1 MSTNA
6 AVTETTAEWTTEND
20 RAPADEVEGGNAPA
34 DEVEGGNAPADEVE
48 GGNAP
53 ADEVEGGNAPA
64 DEVEG
69 GSAPADEVA
78 ALRAEAAKYRRQRS
92 ELRDKVDTLQQRLF
106 TELVRATGLMIDPE
120 DMPVS
125 VELLDDP
132 EELHQRVQQYVEKK
146 PHLRRR
152 AFPQVGLHDRG
163 QPTGPTLADILRTH
177 A

>member
-1 MSTNA
+1 MSTTA
-6 AVTETTAEWTTEND
+6 ETETTAEWTTEND
-20 RAPADEVEGGNAPA
+20 RAPADEVDGSSAPA
-34 DEVEGGNAPADEVE
+34 DEVDGSSAPADEVD
-48 GGNAP
+48 GS
-53 ADEVEGGNAPA
+53 
-64 DEVEG
+64 
-69 GSAPADEVA
+69 SAPADEVA

-92 ELRDKVDTLQQRLF
+92 ELRDKVDTLQRRLF

-120 DMPVS
+120 DMPVDA
-125 VELLDDP
+125 ELLDAP
-132 EELHQRVQQYVEKK
+132 EELQQRVQQYVEKK